1 MLANRVRHYSSHHP
15 PPHTFTHHPP
25 ELRHWYGTEYQFHG
39 NPFSR
44 ACTLEERPVTPPS
57 AMVTVILDDVPV
69 EQVNQRLLEK
79 R

>member
-44 ACTLEERPVTPPS
+44 ACTLEERPMTPPS
-57 AMVTVILDDVPV
+57 AMVTVILDDLPV